1 MGKRTMQEV
10 EMATK
15 RFLLIEVRELD
26 SGYIVK
32 SSRYTRFDSSLDF
45 DGEELAVVDD
55 YLSIQGE
62 VAGLVEAWRKA
73 GDA

>member
-32 SSRYTRFDSSLDF
+32 SSRYTRFDGSLDF

-62 VAGLVEAWRKA
+62 VAGLVEAWRKE